1 MRVENLIQNPHLDGE
16 SFDWQA
22 GQTGVVL
29 VHGFTGTT
37 TEVRPLAK
45 ALHNNGYSVSVPL
58 LPGHGRAPTDMNACR
73 WQDWAAA
80 VDSAYR
86 ALAARCDR
94 VVIGGE
100 SMGGLLALYAA
111 IHHPEAP
118 AVLAYAPALITNNAG
133 EKALV
138 RLMAP
143 FVPFMQK
150 QHGAL
155 TAADEC
161 WKGYDVNPLKA
172 AVQLFQLQDEVRK
185 NLAMLR
191 RPLLIVQGR
200 LDTTVSPLVPDL
212 IAGSVRSTVKEVH
225 WFENSTHCVLLDG
238 EIEAVNA
245 LTLDFLAR
253 VLN

>member
-1 MRVENLIQNPHLDGE
+1 MQIENLIQNPHMDGE
-16 SFDWQA
+16 SFEWQA
-22 GQTGVVL
+22 GRTGVVL

-45 ALHNNGYSVSVPL
+45 ALLNNGYSVSAPL

-80 VDSAYR
+80 VDAAYR

-100 SMGGLLALYAA
+100 SMGGLLALYAG
-111 IHHPEAP
+111 IHHPEAA
-118 AVLAYAPALITNNAG
+118 AVLAFAPALITNRAADKLLAG
-133 EKALV
+133 AV
-138 RLMAP
+138 AP
-143 FVPFMQK
+143 FVPYMQK
-150 QHGAL
+150 QRGPL
-155 TAADEC
+155 TPADER
-161 WKGYDVNPLKA
+161 WKGYTVNPVKA
-172 AVQLFQLQDEVRK
+172 GVQLFRLQAEVRRS
-185 NLAMLR
+185 LPLLR
-191 RPLLIVQGR
+191 RPLLVVQGR
-200 LDTTVSPLVPDL
+200 NDTTVSPLAPEI
-212 IAGSVRSTVKEVH
+212 IAREVRSTVKEVH